1 MILFCMQYVTL
12 NFFIFNEKYVI
23 LSIKFYQDN
32 E

>member
-12 NFFIFNEKYVI
+12 IFLFLMKKYVI